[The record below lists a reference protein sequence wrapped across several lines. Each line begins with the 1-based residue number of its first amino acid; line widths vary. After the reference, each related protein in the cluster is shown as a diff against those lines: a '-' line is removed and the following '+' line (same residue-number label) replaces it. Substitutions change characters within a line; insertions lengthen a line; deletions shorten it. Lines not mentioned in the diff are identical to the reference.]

1 MCAHTTLIQNIAHQA
16 LEHVLPGQVGEQD
29 RSVIRAGQVGE
40 NDGSVVW
47 AGELFG

>member
-1 MCAHTTLIQNIAHQA
+1 MHARTASIQNIVHQA

-40 NDGSVVW
+40 EGGSVVW
-47 AGELFG
+47 AGEFG